1 MKGIYAIL
9 DENNYNFDDL
19 DNIVFKMIKKN
30 INIFQIRIK
39 STFNDSHIKIIKKVK
54 RVCDT
59 HKSTLVLNDNIN
71 IVKELN
77 IDGVHIGSSD
87 IDISSARN
95 FLGGNKIIGVS
106 CYNDI
111 KLSLFAQKNKATYVS
126 FGSLYNTSTKINATE
141 LDENTFLS
149 AKKIL
154 NIPICLIGG
163 INSGNIHYVIKLNS
177 DLIALSKGL
186 SSDDKVEYIS
196 NAYYE

>member
-39 STFNDSHIKIIKKVK
+39 SIFNESHIKTIKKVK
-54 RVCDT
+54 NVCDT
-59 HKSTLVLNDNIN
+59 YQSTLILNDNIN
-71 IVKELN
+71 IAKELN
-77 IDGVHIGSSD
+77 IDGVHIGSKD
-87 IDISSARN
+87 IDISSAKN
-95 FLGGNKIIGVS
+95 FLGRNKIIGVS

-111 KLSLFAQKNKATYVS
+111 SLSLFAQKNEASYVS
-126 FGSLYNTSTKINATE
+126 FGSLYSTSTKINATD

-163 INSGNIHYVIKLNS
+163 INSDNIHYVIKLNS

-186 SSDDKVEYIS
+186 SSDDKLEYIT
-196 NAYYE
+196 NTYYE